1 MGGIDFRELTGFI
14 VIASG
19 AAVLGMSYFAAYL
32 LGKNAARKEMDQ
44 RDVMRSVRAPVRMDQ
59 IEAAVESI
67 AVEVERIA
75 EGQRFLLGSRG
86 AGQPVASKLEA
97 RKHKT
102 PV

>member
-1 MGGIDFRELTGFI
+1 MIGIDFGELTGFI
-14 VIASG
+14 VIAAS
-19 AAVLGMSYFAAYL
+19 ASVLGLSYMAAYL
-32 LGKNAARKEMDQ
+32 MGKNAARKEMDR
-44 RDVMRSVRAPVRMDQ
+44 RDLVQTVRAPDRMDQ

-86 AGQPVASKLEA
+86 QGQPVASKLEP

>member
-1 MGGIDFRELTGFI
+1 MGGIDVGELTGFI

-32 LGKNAARKEMDQ
+32 LGKNAARKEMDR
-44 RDVMRSVRAPVRMDQ
+44 RDLMQPVRAPDRMDQ
-59 IEAAVESI
+59 IEAAMESI

-75 EGQRFLLGSRG
+75 EGQRFLLGSRA
-86 AGQPVASKLEA
+86 AGQPVQKVDT
-97 RKHKT
+97 RKHRT

>member
-32 LGKNAARKEMDQ
+32 LGKNAARKEMDR
-44 RDVMRSVRAPVRMDQ
+44 RDLMQSVRAPDRMDQ

-86 AGQPVASKLEA
+86 SQPVAAKLET

>member
-1 MGGIDFRELTGFI
+1 MGIDFGELTGFI

-32 LGKNAARKEMDQ
+32 LGKNAARKEMDR
-44 RDVMRSVRAPVRMDQ
+44 RDVLQSVRAPDRMDQ

-86 AGQPVASKLEA
+86 QAQPIAAKSE

>member
-1 MGGIDFRELTGFI
+1 M
-14 VIASG
+14 IATG

-32 LGKNAARKEMDQ
+32 LGKNAARKEMDR
-44 RDVMRSVRAPVRMDQ
+44 RDLAHPVRAPDRMDQ

-86 AGQPVASKLEA
+86 SSQPAASKLEA
-97 RKHKT
+97 RKHQT

>member
-1 MGGIDFRELTGFI
+1 MDGIDFGELTGFI

-19 AAVLGMSYFAAYL
+19 AAVLGLSYMAAYL
-32 LGKNAARKEMDQ
+32 MGKNAARKEIDRREVLQ
-44 RDVMRSVRAPVRMDQ
+44 SIRAPDRLDQ
-59 IEAAVESI
+59 IEAAMESI

-86 AGQPVASKLEA
+86 AGQPVASKVE

>member
-1 MGGIDFRELTGFI
+1 MVGIDFGELTGFI

-32 LGKNAARKEMDQ
+32 MGKNAARKEMDR
-44 RDVMRSVRAPVRMDQ
+44 RDVMQSVRTPDRMDQ

-86 AGQPVASKLEA
+86 GQPVVAKPE

>member
-1 MGGIDFRELTGFI
+1 MGGIDFGELTGFI

-19 AAVLGMSYFAAYL
+19 AAVLGMSYMAAYL
-32 LGKNAARKEMDQ
+32 LGKNAARKEMDR
-44 RDVMRSVRAPVRMDQ
+44 RDVMPSVRAPDRMDQ
-59 IEAAVESI
+59 IEAAMESI

-86 AGQPVASKLEA
+86 QQPVASKSEP

>member
-1 MGGIDFRELTGFI
+1 MGGIDFGELTGFI

-32 LGKNAARKEMDQ
+32 LGKNAARKEMDR
-44 RDVMRSVRAPVRMDQ
+44 RDLVQSVRAPDRMDQ

-86 AGQPVASKLEA
+86 SQPVASKLEP

>member
-19 AAVLGMSYFAAYL
+19 ASVLAMSYFAAYL
-32 LGKNAARKEMDQ
+32 LGKNAARKEMDR
-44 RDVMRSVRAPVRMDQ
+44 RDLIHSTRTPDRMDQ
-59 IEAAVESI
+59 IEAAMDSI

-86 AGQPVASKLEA
+86 SQPVPAKLEP

>member
-1 MGGIDFRELTGFI
+1 MGGIDFGELTGFI

-32 LGKNAARKEMDQ
+32 LGKNAARKEMDR
-44 RDVMRSVRAPVRMDQ
+44 RDLTHSVRVPDRMDQ

-86 AGQPVASKLEA
+86 SGQPAASKLDA
-97 RKHKT
+97 RRHKT

>member
-1 MGGIDFRELTGFI
+1 MGGIDVRELTGFI

-19 AAVLGMSYFAAYL
+19 AAVLGLSYFAAYL
-32 LGKNAARKEMDQ
+32 MGKNAARKEMDR
-44 RDVMRSVRAPVRMDQ
+44 RDVMPSVRVPDRMDQ

-75 EGQRFLLGSRG
+75 EGQRFLLGSRSS
-86 AGQPVASKLEA
+86 GQPAQKVEP